1 MTCTLLF
8 DRQEDVGWK
17 LGWTVGHLRH
27 AALHLPR
34 ERYLLFLR
42 GHAACTGRE
51 RLRDRVR
58 CDQIASLPRKMQPN
72 RTHKWIGGGADGFA
86 FSFPITGFTHG
97 GAVSSSSAAGDER
110 AAKAGPGQCQET
122 SAAGQSH
129 GGGES
134 PMGVGA
140 WEGAPGKGG
149 LMWQD
154 DLE

>member
-1 MTCTLLF
+1 LGTSGTQPCTCLANGICFFCAVTPPA
-8 DRQEDVGWK
+8 
-17 LGWTVGHLRH
+17 LGGNGCEIGCDAIRS
-27 AALHLPR
+27 LP
-34 ERYLLFLR
+34 
-42 GHAACTGRE
+42 
-51 RLRDRVR
+51 
-58 CDQIASLPRKMQPN
+58 LPRKMQPN

-97 GAVSSSSAAGDER
+97 GAVSSSSAPGDER

-140 WEGAPGKGG
+140 WEGALGKGG

>member
-42 GHAACTGRE
+42 GNAACTGRE

-58 CDQIASLPRKMQPN
+58 CDQIASL
-72 RTHKWIGGGADGFA
+72 RTHKWIGGRADGFA

-97 GAVSSSSAAGDER
+97 GAVSSSSAAGVER
-110 AAKAGPGQCQET
+110 AAKAK
-122 SAAGQSH
+122 
-129 GGGES
+129 GGEGRAGAMSGDRVKATAGGKS
-134 PMGVGA
+134 PMRVGA

>member
-1 MTCTLLF
+1 MLGGNLAGPLGTSGTQPCTCLANGICFFCAVTPPA
-8 DRQEDVGWK
+8 
-17 LGWTVGHLRH
+17 LGGNGC
-27 AALHLPR
+27 
-34 ERYLLFLR
+34 EI
-42 GHAACTGRE
+42 G
-51 RLRDRVR
+51 
-58 CDQIASLPRKMQPN
+58 CDAIRSLPFREKCN
-72 RTHKWIGGGADGFA
+72 RIGHISGLEGGPTVSP

-140 WEGAPGKGG
+140 WEGALGKGG